1 MAKIK
6 RLNDKQRSAKYYT
19 EYKKWSRTDFTK
31 NGGEIRKDRQFLLHM
46 WHPSCQSCYKPGD
59 KKRTRKGPDYNI
71 RGHLW
76 YIYSVTVNSSWWI
89 HDEFNLTHMNL
100 WFSSFLVR
108 TDHLTCRVGKGGG
121 YGFLFRPEFFFRT
134 RELEYLFFL
143 SRILIPEC
151 NIKLYDKNS
160 ESDYFI
166 FPPPKWEYFFQ
177 QRWESEYFFRKI
189 P

>member
-121 YGFLFRPEFFFRT
+121 VWFFVS
-134 RELEYLFFL
+134 
-143 SRILIPEC
+143 SRIFF
-151 NIKLYDKNS
+151 
-160 ESDYFI
+160 SDTRVRIFI
-166 FPPPKWEYFFQ
+166 FFVQNFVS
-177 QRWESEYFFRKI
+177 RM
-189 P
+189 

>member
-1 MAKIK
+1 MAKIT

-31 NGGEIRKDRQFLLHM
+31 IGGELRKGRQFLLHM

-108 TDHLTCRVGKGGG
+108 DRPFNLQGGG
-121 YGFLFRPEFFFRT
+121 GGGGLCFFVS
-134 RELEYLFFL
+134 
-143 SRILIPEC
+143 SRIVF
-151 NIKLYDKNS
+151 
-160 ESDYFI
+160 SDTRVRIFI
-166 FPPPKWEYFFQ
+166 FFVQNFVSKM
-177 QRWESEYFFRKI
+177 
-189 P
+189 